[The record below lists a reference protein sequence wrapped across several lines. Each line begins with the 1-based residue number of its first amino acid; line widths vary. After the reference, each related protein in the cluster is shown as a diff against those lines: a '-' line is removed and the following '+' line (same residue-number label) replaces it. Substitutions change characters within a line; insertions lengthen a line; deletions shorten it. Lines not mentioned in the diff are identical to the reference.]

1 MVHCVLRKQS
11 RHPECGCLMASDIRP
26 LAAEVD
32 SVVELDFRCV
42 VHSPR
47 LPGITDGPLV
57 EESES
62 SLRSSMD

>member
-1 MVHCVLRKQS
+1 MT
-11 RHPECGCLMASDIRP
+11 SDIRP

-32 SVVELDFRCV
+32 FVVELDFRCV